1 MRPLL
6 GRAIAAILIATALFA
21 PAVRAQAPGD
31 VAAVKQAIS
40 LLKDGNYNQA
50 MALAGNVSDPAAREL
65 ITWLAIRYTPK
76 DIGYERTRDFIRRNP
91 NWPSSTLIRRRA
103 ENLLL
108 SESRDAKEVLA
119 FFGNSQPVSG
129 DGMIALARAL
139 FVGGNQAHA
148 IPWLRRAWREEE
160 LTMTLEQE
168 VLGQHGSLFTT
179 ADHKARS
186 DRLFYLEKFEAAQ
199 RSAERAGKDVAAL
212 SRARNAAMQ
221 RSGNAKTLLN
231 GVPAS
236 LRKDASYL
244 YAQAYLTRRSDNPK
258 GAAELM
264 LQAPR
269 VAPNTPDADDWWR
282 ERRFVIRNLLD
293 EKQFQLAY
301 RVAAAAVLPEND
313 ILKADIHFTA
323 GWVALRYLKDPA
335 SAKKHFVQDVGTP
348 QPFYIARALYWQGRA
363 AEAMNDPIGAKAAY
377 SLAARHHLVF
387 YGQLSRAK
395 LGLREMPFRPM
406 PQVSDAERQQFNAN
420 PVSRALKLLY
430 EADADDLVVP
440 VHMDMIDRTPTAAT
454 AVLLAEIATA
464 HKDAR
469 ALVIIGKQGLD
480 RGLPVD
486 AIAFPTT
493 GIPNYTHM
501 GPPVEKALVYSISRQ
516 ESEFQPYVVSSAKAY
531 GLMQVIRPTGVGIA
545 KRIGVPFDF
554 NKLQRDPV
562 YNVTLGAAELGH
574 LIQTFNGS
582 YVLTFIGYNAG
593 PGRSRQ
599 WMDARGDPRGGQTEA
614 IIDWIERIPITET
627 RLYIMRVLENLQ
639 VYRFLIHNKR
649 IIEIEADLARG
660 NGSG

>member
-1 MRPLL
+1 MRPPF
-6 GRAIAAILIATALFA
+6 GRAIAALFIAAALFA
-21 PAVRAQAPGD
+21 QPARAQAPGD
-31 VAAVKQAIS
+31 VAAVKQALS

-65 ITWLAIRYTPK
+65 ITWLAIRLTPK
-76 DIGYERTRDFIRRNP
+76 DVGYERTRDFIRRNP
-91 NWPSSTLIRRRA
+91 NWPSMPLVRRRA

-108 SESRDAKEVLA
+108 TEKRDAKEVIA
-119 FFGNSQPVSG
+119 YFGNAQPVSG

-139 FVGGNQAHA
+139 LAAGNQAHA
-148 IPWLRRAWREEE
+148 VPWLRRAWREEE

-168 VLGQHGSLFTT
+168 VVGQNGSLLTA
-179 ADHKARS
+179 ADHKARA

-221 RSGNAKTLLN
+221 RSANAKTLLN
-231 GVPAS
+231 AVPAS
-236 LRKDASYL
+236 LRKDASFL
-244 YAQAYLTRRSDNPK
+244 YAQAYLLRRGDDPK
-258 GAAELM
+258 GAAELL

-282 ERRFVIRNLLD
+282 ERRFVVRNLLD
-293 EKQFQLAY
+293 AKQYQLAY

-335 SAKKHFVQDVGTP
+335 AAKKHFQQDVGTP

-363 AEAMNDPIGAKAAY
+363 AEAMNDQIGARSAY
-377 SLAARHHLVF
+377 SLAARHHLAF

-395 LGLREMPFRPM
+395 LGLREMPFRAM
-406 PQVSDAERQQFNAN
+406 PQVSESERQQFNGN

-430 EADADDLVVP
+430 EADADDLVIP

-454 AVLLAEIATA
+454 AVLLAEIANA

-501 GPPVEKALVYSISRQ
+501 GPAIEKALVYSISRQ
-516 ESEFQPYVVSSAKAY
+516 ESEFQPYVVSPAKAY
-531 GLMQVIRPTGVGIA
+531 GLMQVIRPTGAAIA
-545 KRIGVPFDF
+545 KRIGLPFDF
-554 NKLQRDPV
+554 NRLQRDPV

-574 LIQTFNGS
+574 LIQSFNGS

-593 PGRSRQ
+593 PGRARQ
-599 WMDARGDPRGGQTEA
+599 WMDARGDPRGGETEA
-614 IIDWIERIPITET
+614 IVDWIERIPITET
-627 RLYIMRVLENLQ
+627 RLYILRVLENLQ
-639 VYRFLIHNKR
+639 VYRALIQNKR
-649 IIEIEADLARG
+649 TIDIEADLARG
-660 NGSG
+660 NGAG

>member
-1 MRPLL
+1 MRPF
-6 GRAIAAILIATALFA
+6 GRVIAALFIAAASWA
-21 PAVRAQAPGD
+21 PAAHAQSAGD
-31 VAAVKQAIS
+31 AATIKKVIG

-50 MALAGNVSDPAAREL
+50 VALTSSVSDSAARDL

-76 DIGYERTRDFIRRNP
+76 DAGFERTQDFIRRNP
-91 NWPSSTLIRRRA
+91 NWPSMTLLRRRA
-103 ENLLL
+103 EGLLL
-108 SESRDAKEVLA
+108 TEKRDGKEVLA
-119 FFGNSQPVSG
+119 YFGTAQPVSG
-129 DGMIALARAL
+129 EGMVALGRAL
-139 FVGGNQAHA
+139 LAAGNQTHGA
-148 IPWLRRAWREEE
+148 PWLRRAWREEE
-160 LTMTLEQE
+160 LSMSLEQE
-168 VLGQHGSLFTT
+168 ILGQYGNLFTA
-179 ADHKARS
+179 ADHKARA
-186 DRLFYLEKFEAAQ
+186 DRLFYLEKFDAAQ
-199 RSAERAGKDVAAL
+199 RSAERAGRDIAAL

-221 RSGNAKTLLN
+221 RAGNANALLNAVPKTLQ
-231 GVPAS
+231 
-236 LRKDASYL
+236 KDASYL
-244 YAQAYLTRRSDNPK
+244 YARAYLKRRGDDPK

-269 VAPNTPDADDWWR
+269 VAANTPDADDWWR

-293 EKQFQLAY
+293 DKQYQLAY

-335 SAKKHFVQDVGTP
+335 TAKKHFVQDVGTR

-377 SLAARHHLVF
+377 SLASRHHLVF
-387 YGQLSRAK
+387 YGQLARSK
-395 LGLREMPFRPM
+395 LGQHNLPFRPM
-406 PQVSDAERQQFNAN
+406 PQVSDSDRQTFLAN

-430 EADADDLVVP
+430 AADADDLVIP
-440 VHMDMIDRTPTAAT
+440 VHIDMIDRTPTTAT
-454 AVLLAEIATA
+454 AALLAEVATA
-464 HKDAR
+464 NRDTR

-486 AIAFPTT
+486 AIAFPTN
-493 GIPNYTHM
+493 GIPDYKHM
-501 GPPVEKALVYSISRQ
+501 GPPIEKALVYAISRQ
-516 ESEFQPYVVSSAKAY
+516 ESEFQPYVVSPANAY

-545 KRIGVPFDF
+545 RRIGIPFDF
-554 NKLQRDPV
+554 GKLQRDPV

-599 WMDARGDPRGGQTEA
+599 WMTARGDPRGAQTEA

-627 RLYIMRVLENLQ
+627 RLYILRVLENLQ
-639 VYRFLIHNKR
+639 VYRALIHNR
-649 IIEIEADLARG
+649 RNIDLEADLARG
-660 NGSG
+660 DGSG

>member
-1 MRPLL
+1 MRPPI
-6 GRAIAAILIATALFA
+6 GRVIAAIFIAAALLA
-21 PAVRAQAPGD
+21 PAAHAQSPGD
-31 VAAVKQAIS
+31 AAAVKKALS
-40 LLKDGNYNQA
+40 LLKEGNYNPA
-50 MALAGNVSDPAAREL
+50 MALTNNVSDPAARSL
-65 ITWLAIRYTPK
+65 ITWLAIRLTPK
-76 DIGYERTRDFIRRNP
+76 DVGFERTRDFIRGNA
-91 NWPSSTLIRRRA
+91 NWPSMALIRRRA
-103 ENLLL
+103 ESLLL
-108 SESRDAKEVLA
+108 SEKRDAKEVLA
-119 FFGNSQPVSG
+119 YFGNTQPLSG
-129 DGMIALARAL
+129 EGMVALGRAL
-139 FVGGNQAHA
+139 LSAGNQGHA
-148 IPWLRRAWREEE
+148 VPWLRRAWREEE

-168 VLGQHGSLFTT
+168 IIGQHGSLLTS
-179 ADHKARS
+179 ADHKARA

-221 RSGNAKTLLN
+221 RAGNANALLN
-231 GVPAS
+231 AVPAS
-236 LRKDASYL
+236 LQKDASFL
-244 YAQAYLTRRSDNPK
+244 YARAYLKRRGDDAK

-269 VAPNTPDADDWWR
+269 IAPNTPDADDWWR

-293 EKQFQLAY
+293 DKQFQLAY

-335 SAKKHFVQDVGTP
+335 TAKKHFVQDVGTP

-377 SLAARHHLVF
+377 SLAARHHLAF
-387 YGQLSRAK
+387 YGQLARSK
-395 LGLREMPFRPM
+395 LNMREMPIRPM
-406 PQVSDAERQQFNAN
+406 PQVSDSDRQAFIAN

-430 EADADDLVVP
+430 EADADDLVIP

-454 AVLLAEIATA
+454 AVLLAEIASA

-493 GIPNYTHM
+493 GIPDYKHM
-501 GPPVEKALVYSISRQ
+501 GPPIEKALVYAISRQ
-516 ESEFQPYVVSSAKAY
+516 ESEFQPYVVSPAKAY

-545 KRIGVPFDF
+545 KRIGIGFDF
-554 NKLQRDPV
+554 NRLQRDPV

-574 LIQTFNGS
+574 LIESFNGS

-599 WMDARGDPRGGQTEA
+599 WMNARGDPRGGQTEA

-627 RLYIMRVLENLQ
+627 RLYILRVLENLQ
-639 VYRFLIHNKR
+639 VYRALIHNKR
-649 IIEIEADLARG
+649 VIDIETDLARG
-660 NGSG
+660 TGAG

>member
-1 MRPLL
+1 MRPPL
-6 GRAIAAILIATALFA
+6 GRVIAALFIAAALIAQPAHAQSQGDTSAVKKAIA
-21 PAVRAQAPGD
+21 
-31 VAAVKQAIS
+31 
-40 LLKDGNYNQA
+40 LLKDGNFNQA
-50 MALAGNVSDPAAREL
+50 IALAGGVSDPAAREL
-65 ITWLAIRYTPK
+65 ITWVAIRLTPK
-76 DIGYERTRDFIRRNP
+76 DVGFDRTRDFIRRNP
-91 NWPSSTLIRRRA
+91 NWPSMGLVKRRA
-103 ENLLL
+103 ESLLL
-108 SESRDAKEVLA
+108 SEKRDPKEVQA
-119 FFGNSQPVSG
+119 YFGNAQPVSG
-129 DGMIALARAL
+129 EGMVALARSLLAA
-139 FVGGNQAHA
+139 GNQNHA

-160 LTMTLEQE
+160 MTMTLEQE
-168 VLGQHGSLFTT
+168 ILGQHGNLLTS

-186 DRLFYLEKFEAAQ
+186 ERLFYLEKFEAAQ

-221 RSGNAKTLLN
+221 RAGNANAQLN
-231 GVPAS
+231 AVPAALQKES
-236 LRKDASYL
+236 SFL
-244 YAQAYLTRRSDNPK
+244 YARAYLKRRGDDAK

-282 ERRFVIRNLLD
+282 ERRFVVRTLLD
-293 EKQFQLAY
+293 AKQYQLAY

-323 GWVALRYLKDPA
+323 GWIALRYLNDPA
-335 SAKKHFVQDVGTP
+335 TAKKHFVQDVGTP

-363 AEAMNDPIGAKAAY
+363 AEAMKDAIGAKSAF

-387 YGQLSRAK
+387 YGQLARSK
-395 LGLREMPFRPM
+395 LGLREMPLRPM
-406 PQVSDAERQQFNAN
+406 PNISDTDRQGFVAN
-420 PVSRALKLLY
+420 TATRALKLLY
-430 EADADDLVVP
+430 EADADDLVIP
-440 VHMDMIDRTPTAAT
+440 FHIEILDKSPTAAT
-454 AVLLAEIATA
+454 AALLAEIATE

-469 ALVIIGKQGLD
+469 ALVIVGKQGLD

-486 AIAFPTT
+486 AIAFPTS
-493 GIPNYTHM
+493 GIPNYNHM
-501 GPPVEKALVYSISRQ
+501 GPPIEKALVYAISRQ

-545 KRIGVPFDF
+545 KRIGIAFDF
-554 NKLQRDPV
+554 NRLQRDPV

-614 IIDWIERIPITET
+614 IVDWIERIPITET
-627 RLYIMRVLENLQ
+627 RLYILRVLENLQ
-639 VYRFLIHNKR
+639 VYRALIQNKR
-649 IIEIEADLARG
+649 TIEIETDLARG
-660 NGSG
+660 SNAG